1 MNKNRAE
8 ASDQTRD
15 LGPREAL
22 GTKLA
27 QTHTHSR
34 IHTKA
39 QRLPP
44 CKLECQVVIFVHL
57 PEQRKLSINGT

>member
-27 QTHTHSR
+27 QTDTHT
-34 IHTKA
+34 
-39 QRLPP
+39 QE
-44 CKLECQVVIFVHL
+44 KLNAYL
-57 PEQRKLSINGT
+57 LANLNAK